1 MAKREISFEELK
13 VIKEALKKAAD
24 EPHIKKNKED
34 LKLITTASEIAQN
47 VHDRKI
53 KTIEDRFAPDKKAG
67 QPKDYREHKPYKKP
81 AYTKK
86 A

>member
-13 VIKEALKKAAD
+13 VIKEALNLASSA
-24 EPHIKKNKED
+24 PHIKKKKENLELINK
-34 LKLITTASEIAQN
+34 ASEIAKT
-47 VHDRKI
+47 VHERKI
-53 KTIEDRFAPDKKAG
+53 KTIEDRFGPDKG
-67 QPKDYREHKPYKKP
+67 YNQKDQRDQKPFKKP